1 MHLSVMR
8 FRRRLRLGLLL
19 VLALPAVPATA
30 MSRPAQPTQAAKA
43 AALALADKGWEHFEA
58 GRYEEA
64 LAAFRDAYDQ
74 VHAPPI
80 LRFVARSCERL
91 GRLIEA
97 RSLFQRVVDEPLE
110 ASAPPEFHEA
120 QAKAR
125 VELAALASRI
135 PTLEIVI
142 TGVAPGAVELTLD
155 GERVVQTGPLE
166 CDPGEHTVV
175 ATLPGQAPM
184 TRTILLREGAKQRV
198 ALVLTPAPAPVTRS
212 APPSGDVPHTARSDV
227 NMAVLV
233 GGGVATGVGAATGL
247 LFTVLANNRAGD
259 AEAQKT
265 TLLAD
270 GRNPCTTRPA
280 PAACTAQ
287 SQAVNESRLYS
298 NVAFWSFAGAGA
310 VGLGTLIYALVHRP
324 EAPVQ
329 VTPAVGMNDVGL
341 SVGGAF

>member
-1 MHLSVMR
+1 MR
-8 FRRRLRLGLLL
+8 SRRRLPLSLLL
-19 VLALPAVPATA
+19 ALALSAVPATA
-30 MSRPAQPTQAAKA
+30 ISRPAQPTQAAKA
-43 AALALADKGWEHFEA
+43 AALALADKGWEHFQA

-80 LRFVARSCERL
+80 LLYAARSSERL

-97 RSLFQRVVDEPLE
+97 RSLFQRVVDEPIA

-135 PTLEIVI
+135 PTLEIAI
-142 TGVAPGAVELTLD
+142 TGVAPSAVELTLD
-155 GERVVQTGPLE
+155 GEPVFQTGPLE
-166 CDPGEHTVV
+166 RDPGEHTVV
-175 ATLPGQAPM
+175 ATMPGQAPV
-184 TRTILLREGAKQRV
+184 TRTIRLSEGAKERV
-198 ALVLTPAPAPVTRS
+198 ALVLAPAPAVATRS
-212 APPSGDVPHTARSDV
+212 APPSGDGIHSARSD
-227 NMAVLV
+227 MDMPVLV
-233 GGGVATGVGAATGL
+233 GGAVATGVGAVTGV
-247 LFTVLANNRAGD
+247 LFTVLANDRAGD
-259 AEAQKT
+259 AEALKT
-265 TLLAD
+265 TLLAG

-287 SQAVNESRLYS
+287 SQSVNESRLYS

-310 VGLGTLIYALVHRP
+310 VGLGTLLYALVHRP

-329 VTPAVGMNDVGL
+329 ITPAVGINDVGL

>member
-1 MHLSVMR
+1 MR
-8 FRRRLRLGLLL
+8 SRRRLPLALLL
-19 VLALPAVPATA
+19 ALALPAVPATA

-43 AALALADKGWEHFEA
+43 AALALADKGWEHFQA

-80 LRFVARSCERL
+80 LRYAARSCERL

-97 RSLFQRVVDEPLE
+97 RSLFQRVVDEPLD
-110 ASAPPEFHEA
+110 ARAPPEFHEA

-125 VELAALASRI
+125 VELAALAARI
-135 PTLEIVI
+135 PTLEIAI
-142 TGVAPGAVELTLD
+142 TGVAPSAVELTLD
-155 GERVVQTGPLE
+155 GEPVFQTGPLE
-166 CDPGEHTVV
+166 RDPGEHTVV
-175 ATLPGQAPM
+175 ASVPGQAPV
-184 TRTILLREGAKQRV
+184 TRTIRLSEGAKERV

-212 APPSGDVPHTARSDV
+212 APPSGNVTHAARSDV

-233 GGGVATGVGAATGL
+233 GGGVATGVGAATGV

-259 AEAQKT
+259 AETQKT
-265 TLLAD
+265 TLLAG

-287 SQAVNESRLYS
+287 SQAVNESQLYS
-298 NVAFWSFAGAGA
+298 NLAFWSFAGAG
-310 VGLGTLIYALVHRP
+310 VGLGTLLYALVHRP